1 MHLIEVSVCFCSVI
15 LSATRQ
21 CSSQVDEEMVDKD
34 VTKKID
40 NGMDGG
46 GSVNGSGKNYLV
58 ISKNC
63 SYLTKEA

>member
-1 MHLIEVSVCFCSVI
+1 MK
-15 LSATRQ
+15 
-21 CSSQVDEEMVDKD
+21 VDEEMVDKD

-40 NGMDGG
+40 NEMDGG

-58 ISKNC
+58 ILNFF

>member
-1 MHLIEVSVCFCSVI
+1 MK
-15 LSATRQ
+15 
-21 CSSQVDEEMVDKD
+21 VDEEMMDKD

-40 NGMDGG
+40 NEMDDG

>member
-15 LSATRQ
+15 LNATRQ

-40 NGMDGG
+40 NEMDGG

-58 ISKNC
+58 ILKNC
-63 SYLTKEA
+63 SYLTKGA

>member
-1 MHLIEVSVCFCSVI
+1 MK
-15 LSATRQ
+15 
-21 CSSQVDEEMVDKD
+21 VDEEMMDKD

-40 NGMDGG
+40 NEMDDD

>member
-1 MHLIEVSVCFCSVI
+1 
-15 LSATRQ
+15 
-21 CSSQVDEEMVDKD
+21 MVDKD

-40 NGMDGG
+40 NEMDSG
-46 GSVNGSGKNYLV
+46 GSVNGSKNYLV